1 MKRAILIIIFLFPLL
16 SSSQK
21 KMGAVIGLNNSSISE
36 GFLSEI
42 YITDKL
48 GFHIGGF
55 YEIELDENLIFRP
68 KLMYSQQGNRDVYRN
83 VRTEKLNY
91 LNIPL
96 DFKIFDTTYVLLGP
110 QIGFLVSDN
119 NSVFTSGPKSTFDI
133 GIKLGMGQRIKDFVI
148 EVNVYQGISKAV
160 QNFDFDKGTNTVIQ
174 LSAGYYIF

>member
-1 MKRAILIIIFLFPLL
+1 MKKTALLIILTLPILC
-16 SSSQK
+16 SSQK
-21 KMGAVIGLNNSSISE
+21 NFGAVIGLNNSSISE

-55 YEIELDENLIFRP
+55 YEMELDEKLIFRP
-68 KLMYSQQGNRDVYRN
+68 KLIYSEQGNRDSYRN

-96 DFKIFDTTYVLLGP
+96 DFKFYDTTYLLFGP

-119 NSVFTSGPKSTFDI
+119 NSVFTSGPKSTFDM
-133 GIKLGMGQRIKDFVI
+133 GIKLGLGQRINDFII
-148 EVNVYQGISKAV
+148 EVNLYQGFTKAV
-160 QNFDFDKGTNTVIQ
+160 QNSDFDKGTNTVIQ